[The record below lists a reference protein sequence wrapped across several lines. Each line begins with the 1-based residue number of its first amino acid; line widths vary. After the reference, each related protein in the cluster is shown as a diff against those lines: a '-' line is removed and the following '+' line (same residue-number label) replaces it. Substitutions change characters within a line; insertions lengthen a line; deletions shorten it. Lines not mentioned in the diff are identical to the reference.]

1 MSKIKLKGNP
11 INTVGELPG
20 IGTQAPDFILT
31 KSDLS
36 DIRLL
41 EFRGKRVVLNI
52 FVSLD
57 TDVCAQSVRRFN
69 EAAAQLDDTVVL
81 CISKDLPFAQSRFCG
96 AEGLHNV
103 ITLSAFRY
111 RSFGNSFGV
120 RITDGP
126 LSGLLSR
133 AIVVLDEAG
142 KVIYTEQVPEITQ
155 EPDYDAAMASLK
167 SGG

>member
-1 MSKIKLKGNP
+1 MSTIKLKGSP
-11 INTVGELPG
+11 INTVGELPEV
-20 IGTQAPDFILT
+20 GTQAPDFILT

-96 AEGLHNV
+96 AEGLHDV

-155 EPDYDAAMASLK
+155 EPDYDAALASLN